1 MVEKRNY
8 TCEAQLIRVLG
19 CNTSLV
25 VRGMIM
31 SEDRNTAKKEFEAV
45 CEKQGLRIDTQS
57 VYARCDGDSG
67 IMLRSGIRR

>member
-1 MVEKRNY
+1 MADRRTY
-8 TCEAQLIRVLG
+8 ICEAQLIRVLG
-19 CNTSLV
+19 CTTSLV

-45 CEKQGLRIDTQS
+45 CEQQGLQVDTQS
-57 VYARCDGDSG
+57 VFARANDDSG